1 MQERVLH
8 QTVQL
13 FCRRSPQCLGPAQVL
28 GGCWRQA
35 GGQPSPVGPPET
47 PGHHGAL
54 RASPAH
60 RAPPPAPRSRLTSTV
75 GKTGGAGR
83 ELAGEPGRDEAR
95 RPPHPPQPRTR
106 VLLHVIEAA
115 LPVQRQQ
122 HGAARLQRRL
132 HEVHGLGAAPG
143 DAQHRDGVDEA
154 AVIGLR
160 RQRAVVRAR
169 PRRPAPRPAPAPA
182 VPARRPRGRGSCP
195 PAPPGSRASVPRR
208 PRAAA
213 RPPGTT
219 PPWWRTATQRR
230 RRREGPGRPGPRRA
244 ASPAATCRAQLS
256 RWQWN
261 TMAAAQAAGERR
273 RPDGRGRNL
282 RLAGGAGRAADPA
295 RSALPTG
302 GTPPLKAARAAL
314 PSRGSPSSRHAVAH
328 RGSTSRLLPR
338 A

>member
-8 QTVQL
+8 QTAQL
-13 FCRRSPQCLGPAQVL
+13 FCRRSPRCLGPAQVL
-28 GGCWRQA
+28 GGCRRQVEGQLSP
-35 GGQPSPVGPPET
+35 GGPAET
-47 PGHHGAL
+47 PGHHGGL

-60 RAPPPAPRSRLTSTV
+60 RASPPAPRSRLTSTV
-75 GKTGGAGR
+75 GTTGGAGGNWRANR
-83 ELAGEPGRDEAR
+83 EGTKRA
-95 RPPHPPQPRTR
+95 PPSSPAWPRTR

-132 HEVHGLGAAPG
+132 HEVYGLGAAPG
-143 DAQHRDGVDEA
+143 DAQHRDGADEA

-169 PRRPAPRPAPAPA
+169 PRRPAPRPAPA

-195 PAPPGSRASVPRR
+195 PAPPGSRASAPRR

-219 PPWWRTATQRR
+219 PPSWRTATQRR
-230 RRREGPGRPGPRRA
+230 RHREGPDWTGPRGA

-261 TMAAAQAAGERR
+261 TIAAARAAQRRRATAAGWPREELAAG
-273 RPDGRGRNL
+273 GRGWQS
-282 RLAGGAGRAADPA
+282 GGSGSERAADG
-295 RSALPTG
+295 RSSASQG
-302 GTPPLKAARAAL
+302 AAL

-328 RGSTSRLLPR
+328 RGST
-338 A
+338 